1 MLLPCHPRALHP
13 KSNRIEALP
22 RGILL
27 ILQDL
32 GEPISAGECPV
43 IMRHEAWTAAAKL
56 GLGFGI
62 FLSVAGCYNAPK
74 NGARIPGAATPVA
87 QGIGHD
93 TYVYYPA
100 YEVYYNA
107 TRRQYVYRDGRSW
120 VNRPD
125 LPKAWAGNLANT
137 PQVPVEFHDAPEKHH
152 ATVARNF
159 PKNWHPE
166 SANSALSG
174 TVKATP

>member
-1 MLLPCHPRALHP
+1 
-13 KSNRIEALP
+13 
-22 RGILL
+22 
-27 ILQDL
+27 
-32 GEPISAGECPV
+32 
-43 IMRHEAWTAAAKL
+43 MRHEAWTTAAKL
-56 GLGFGI
+56 GLVIGI
-62 FLSVAGCYNAPK
+62 FFPVAGCYNAPK
-74 NGARIPGAATPVA
+74 NGARIPGSATPVA

-93 TYVYYPA
+93 TYIYYPA

-107 TRRQYVYRDGRSW
+107 TRHQYVYREGRSW

-125 LPKAWAGNLANT
+125 LPKAWAGNLADT

-152 ATVARNF
+152 ATIARNY

-166 SANSALSG
+166 SANSALNG